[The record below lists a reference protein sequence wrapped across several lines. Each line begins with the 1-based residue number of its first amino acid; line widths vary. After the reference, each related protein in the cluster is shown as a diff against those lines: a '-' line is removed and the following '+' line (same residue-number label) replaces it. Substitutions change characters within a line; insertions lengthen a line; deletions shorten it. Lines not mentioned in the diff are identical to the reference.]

1 MVNETGAL
9 QRRRAASSRLSV
21 DELARAVSMSPGR
34 IAKLVGVGLIEP
46 YKETARGP
54 AFSASSLER
63 LRRILRLRRDL
74 GVNLAGAAVISDMR
88 ERIVTLQAELV
99 RLRRRAERDAGI
111 RKR

>member
-9 QRRRAASSRLSV
+9 QRRRAASSRLSI

-34 IAKLVGVGLIEP
+34 IAKIVGVGLIEP

-54 AFSASSLER
+54 SLER

>member
-9 QRRRAASSRLSV
+9 LRRRTTSSRLSI
-21 DELARAVSMSPGR
+21 DDLTQAVSMSPGR

-46 YKETARGP
+46 YKETPRGP

-88 ERIVTLQAELV
+88 ERVVTLQTELV
-99 RLRRRAERDAGI
+99 RLRRRAERYAEI